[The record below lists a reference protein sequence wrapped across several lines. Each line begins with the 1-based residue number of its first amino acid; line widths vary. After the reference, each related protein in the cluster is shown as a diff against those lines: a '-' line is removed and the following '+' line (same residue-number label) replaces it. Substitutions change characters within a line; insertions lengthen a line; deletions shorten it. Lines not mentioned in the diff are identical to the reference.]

1 VVRGLLRSP
10 RARAAGDAARAEEAL
25 RTAGLDLAGLPTV
38 GRTAVRDLSRAQEI
52 RLSVALALLGR
63 PGRPAVVAVDDADLG
78 LSAAEREEAV
88 ALLASLAASGTTVL
102 AAFREAPRAADV
114 VVSTAPHAGGTDR
127 GADAGATR
135 GKRRPA
141 LLAGLTRRAATGARG
156 AGSTRGSRGAG
167 DGTADEAEV
176 APASEAE
183 TQAAPDPEADP
194 APKHRAE
201 SKVAAAPKHR
211 AESKVAAEPKH
222 RAEPKD
228 WARSRNR
235 VQPKVAAESEKA
247 AEAAPAGEAEA
258 GTKAAPDPEAGP
270 GAAAEAAE
278 RAAAGDVEGAVQAAR
293 TPEEDTDAHAPTGRA

>member
-1 VVRGLLRSP
+1 VTFEAEQGALV
-10 RARAAGDAARAEEAL
+10 AVAGPS
-25 RTAGLDLAGLPTV
+25 GS
-38 GRTAVRDLSRAQEI
+38 GRTAVRDLSRAQEL

-102 AAFREAPRAADV
+102 AAFRETPRAADV

-127 GADAGATR
+127 GADEGATR

-167 DGTADEAEV
+167 DGTADEAGVVPDPGTEAVPADEAEV

-201 SKVAAAPKHR
+201 SKVAA
-211 AESKVAAEPKH
+211 EPKH

-228 WARSRNR
+228 AAGPKGWARSKNR
-235 VQPKVAAESEKA
+235 AQPKVAAESEKA
-247 AEAAPAGEAEA
+247 AEAAPADGAEA
-258 GTKAAPDPEAGP
+258 GAKAAPDPEAGP